1 MIKYKIVPRD
11 NLPYETPTA
20 GEETT
25 YHVQKQGD
33 QTTTSIEVVIQL
45 HIKWAPND
53 VIRVEGYMRTET
65 GLRGVIGFYRLHS
78 IEADLG
84 ILEVQD
90 A

>member
-1 MIKYKIVPRD
+1 MKYRIVPKG
-11 NLPYETPTA
+11 NLPYEVPTS

-33 QTTTSIEVVIQL
+33 QTIESIEVVVQL
-45 HIKWAPND
+45 HTEWAPND
-53 VIRVEGYMRTET
+53 TVRIEGYMRTEA
-65 GLRGVIGFYRLHS
+65 GLCGVIGLYRLHS